1 MGVNMP
7 NLVVETYSRL
17 ADKYDDELNL
27 RSCWGRA
34 ADKIQNSLV
43 IEDDDRV
50 VVDVGC
56 GTGKAL
62 CQLASSSR
70 PNVQLIGIEP
80 AENMRNCAQRRI
92 TGRQNISILDGC
104 FERMPLDS
112 QSADYL
118 FSIFAFHW
126 VTDLRA
132 SVREIRRVLKPNGHA
147 DLFFIGRNNG
157 HEFIR
162 KTSPIFLKYMGPAG
176 FLESARLR
184 TQLTRQ
190 EAGRLFSELFEP
202 SQVSVDESYET
213 FYDSLEGHWGW
224 WVRIEGQFISIPAE
238 ARKAC
243 DQEVRKALSELATIK
258 GIPYSIHCLHL
269 TVRPGIEVQSRPHTG
284 AGRGEML

>member
-27 RSCWGRA
+27 QSCWGRA
-34 ADKIQNSLV
+34 AEKILASLV
-43 IEDDDRV
+43 IEDNDEV
-50 VVDVGC
+50 VLDVGC
-56 GTGKAL
+56 GTGRAL
-62 CQLASSSR
+62 CQLASRSR
-70 PNVQLIGIEP
+70 PNIQFMGIEP
-80 AENMRNCAQRRI
+80 AENMRKCAQRRVA
-92 TGRQNISILDGC
+92 GRQNISILDGC
-104 FERMPLDS
+104 FEKIPIDS
-112 QSADYL
+112 QSVDYL

-132 SVREIRRVLKPNGHA
+132 SVREIRRVLKPDGRA

-162 KTSPIFLKYMGPAG
+162 KTSPIFLKYMGPAR
-176 FLESARLR
+176 FLESARMR
-184 TQLTRQ
+184 TQLTKE
-190 EAGRLFSELFEP
+190 EALRLFGETFDP
-202 SQVSVDESYET
+202 RQVSVDESYET

-224 WVRIEGQFISIPAE
+224 WVRIEAQFVSIPEE

-243 DQEVRKALSELATIK
+243 DQEVRKALSELSTIR

-269 TVRPGIEVQSRPHTG
+269 TVGPGIELQSG
-284 AGRGEML
+284 S

>member
-1 MGVNMP
+1 MGVNMS

-27 RSCWGRA
+27 QSCWGRA
-34 ADKIQNSLV
+34 ADKIQNSLA
-43 IEDDDRV
+43 IEDNDRV
-50 VVDVGC
+50 VVDAGC

-62 CQLASSSR
+62 CQLASRSR
-70 PNVQLIGIEP
+70 PDVQFMGIEP
-80 AENMRNCAQRRI
+80 AENMRKCAERRI
-92 TGRQNISILDGC
+92 AGRQNISILDGC
-104 FERMPLDS
+104 FERMPIDS
-112 QSADYL
+112 QSVDYL

-132 SVREIRRVLKPNGHA
+132 SVREIRRVLKPDGHA

-162 KTSPIFLKYMGPAG
+162 KTSPIFLKYMGPAR
-176 FLESARLR
+176 FLESARMR
-184 TQLTRQ
+184 TQLTK
-190 EAGRLFSELFEP
+190 EGAVRLFSETFGP
-202 SQVSVDESYET
+202 RQVSVDESYET

-224 WVRIEGQFISIPAE
+224 WVRIEGQFVSIPAE

-243 DQEVRKALSELATIK
+243 DQEVRKALSELSTTR

-269 TVRPGIEVQSRPHTG
+269 MVRPGIELQSG
-284 AGRGEML
+284 S